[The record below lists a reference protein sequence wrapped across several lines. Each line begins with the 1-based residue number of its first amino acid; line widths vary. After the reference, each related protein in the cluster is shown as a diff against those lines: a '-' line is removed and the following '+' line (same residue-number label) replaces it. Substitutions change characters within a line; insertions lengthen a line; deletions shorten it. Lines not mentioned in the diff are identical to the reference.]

1 MYLEAL
7 KAILFVRIL
16 QPRRQKKKNKRDL
29 SQQTLFDRCVKLHY
43 IDANI

>member
-16 QPRRQKKKNKRDL
+16 PPKKQTITKRNLVNKRCL
-29 SQQTLFDRCVKLHY
+29 TRM
-43 IDANI
+43 